1 MIASQ
6 KADGPGLRYGVSSMY
21 SPLRRVLV
29 RRPTTAGDSAAAGW
43 RRPDPRLFM
52 AQHEA
57 FCELLAGLG
66 CEVEVA
72 AALNGLVD
80 ATYIRD
86 PGLVTQRGGV
96 VSQMAKPVRWDESSH
111 LGTALEA
118 AGVLV
123 VARLDGAARADRGEL
138 RSGRTRRR

>member
-1 MIASQ
+1 MVYGTCPGLRPGGDGMAASQ
-6 KADGPGLRYGVSSMY
+6 KAGGPGPRYGVSSMC

-29 RRPTTAGDSAAAGW
+29 RRPATAGDFAAADW
-43 RRPDPRLFM
+43 RQPDPRLLM

-72 AALNGLVD
+72 GALDGLVD

-86 PGLVTQRGGV
+86 PGLITPRGGV
-96 VSQMAKPVRWDESSH
+96 VFQMAKPARQGEPGH
-111 LGTALEA
+111 LGKALAA
-118 AGVLV
+118 AG
-123 VARLDGAARADRGEL
+123 
-138 RSGRTRRR
+138 